1 VTTIDTPT
9 TVSPSFGVNINI
21 QAPNNIQ
28 SPWGPAFKIYSCEQP
43 TCGKATDA
51 QKINNLVNKHLL
63 KPLLSSQGI
72 QEVPNPGITLYC
84 VSCGMTGNVNVG
96 GSLSFRLI
104 EGVSAATISVNGD
117 LKASLGLALDA
128 YASYSATLASQRVSA
143 IGLPGFS
150 IPNIITIGPELTL
163 DMTATVS
170 VSADGQLY
178 AGGSLNM
185 PSFSANVDFIHNSNS
200 HSSGWTPQYTWNI
213 GAYGT
218 ITAEAT
224 LGIPFGLAL
233 GVDILEGKF
242 SLQAAIVDTPELNA
256 VMSYTGSIDIGS
268 DTCSTSVVPTACQGV
283 AWSIALANSVDLQ
296 FLNTYE

>member
-1 VTTIDTPT
+1 VTFIDTPT

-28 SPWGPAFKIYSCEQP
+28 SPWGPAFKIYSCQQP
-43 TCGKATDA
+43 TCGKATDS
-51 QKINNLVNKHLL
+51 QKIKNLVNSYLL
-63 KPLLSSQGI
+63 RPLLNSQGV

-84 VSCGMTGNVNVG
+84 VNCGMTGNVNVG

-104 EGVSAATISVNGD
+104 EGVSAATMSVNGD
-117 LKASLGLALDA
+117 LKASLGLALEA
-128 YASYSATLASQRVSA
+128 YTSYTATLASERVGSV
-143 IGLPGFS
+143 GLPGFS

-170 VSADGQLY
+170 ASADGQLY
-178 AGGSLNM
+178 AAGSLNM
-185 PSFSANVDFIHNSNS
+185 PSFSANIDFIHGSNS
-200 HSSGWTPQYTWNI
+200 HSSGWTPQYTWNV

-218 ITAEAT
+218 ITATAS

-233 GVDILEGKF
+233 GVDILKGKF
-242 SLQAAIVDTPELNA
+242 SLQAAVVDTPELNA

-268 DTCSTSVVPTACQGV
+268 NTCLTSVTQPACQGV
-283 AWSIALANSVDLQ
+283 SWYISLANRVDMKL
-296 FLNTYE
+296 FNTYE